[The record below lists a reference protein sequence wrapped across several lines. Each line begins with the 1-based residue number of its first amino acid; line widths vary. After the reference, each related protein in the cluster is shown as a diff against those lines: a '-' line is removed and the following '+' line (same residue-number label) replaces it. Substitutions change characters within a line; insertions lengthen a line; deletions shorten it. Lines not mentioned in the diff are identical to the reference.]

1 MTLASWIIIGIA
13 IVAGSFLSGV
23 FGMAGGMVV
32 IGVLLIYFDVA
43 TAMILFSIIQ
53 LAANGWRAVQWWS
66 FVRWD
71 IIWLYC
77 VGGAVAFAVLRLIE
91 FMPDKALVYL
101 LLGLMP
107 FAVEVLP
114 ASWRPNI
121 EWRGVPFFT
130 GIFTTIIQFM
140 SGVGGPFLDI
150 FFQKSML
157 DRKTTLATKA
167 MAQTA
172 SHVLR
177 LVYFVSLTGFGTG
190 PRNRCRCWRAIALA
204 IGGTMLA
211 PYVIERM
218 TDDGFRQWTRFVI
231 FTICIIYLIRAG
243 WLYWRLGRRDARSRR

>member
-1 MTLASWIIIGIA
+1 MTLLSWIIIGVA

-43 TAMILFSIIQ
+43 TAMIFFSIIQ
-53 LAANGWRAVQWWS
+53 LAANGWRAFQWWS
-66 FVRWD
+66 YVRWD

-77 VGGAVAFAVLRLIE
+77 VGGAVAFAGLRLIE
-91 FMPDKALVYL
+91 FIPDKALVYL

-107 FAVEVLP
+107 FVVELLP
-114 ASWRPNI
+114 AAWRPNI

-130 GIFTTIIQFM
+130 GIFTTVIQFL

-157 DRKTTLATKA
+157 DRKTTVATKA
-167 MAQTA
+167 VAQTA

-177 LVYFVSLTGFGTG
+177 FVYFVSLTGLGSDLETL
-190 PRNRCRCWRAIALA
+190 PVLAAIALA
-204 IGGTMLA
+204 IGGTALA

-218 TDDGFRQWTRFVI
+218 TDQSFRQWTRLVI
-231 FTICIIYLIRAG
+231 FTISIVYLVRAG
-243 WLYWRLGRRDARSRR
+243 WLFWYG